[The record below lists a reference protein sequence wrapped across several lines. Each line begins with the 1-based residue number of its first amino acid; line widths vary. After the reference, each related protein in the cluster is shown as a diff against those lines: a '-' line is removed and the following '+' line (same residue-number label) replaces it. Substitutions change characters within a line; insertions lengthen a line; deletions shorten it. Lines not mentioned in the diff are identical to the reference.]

1 MNSTNPSI
9 AVDKSAYQG
18 AETRFCESVYKND
31 AEQRDP
37 WMADCNKRAEDY
49 NKYVEDMLHADS
61 IYSRVVEEMVDE
73 DENCDSCSVDFDE
86 DTSRDEEI
94 KYTLREYCEGPIE
107 LWDSMSYVVK
117 PRKLVDAYMAAIVGL
132 LALDSETQVCELSTA
147 AVRAY
152 YAALRILE
160 TRVVD
165 FNTWRNGNRPSRKD
179 DDMSV
184 STTHGVEGNGSA
196 GRPQSVY
203 DCEFTDELVE
213 TTTVLRRERVF
224 GSAVTQNGRIVV
236 SIGGER
242 RFVTVE
248 QAKAMAVQLTKR
260 IREAE
265 SFGAHRFASSDTACA
280 TCSTASHR

>member
-1 MNSTNPSI
+1 MSEYGTCTSHRR
-9 AVDKSAYQG
+9 G
-18 AETRFCESVYKND
+18 RETGFCESVYKDD
-31 AEQRDP
+31 ADQQGRY
-37 WMADCNKRAEDY
+37 AADY
-49 NKYVEDMLHADS
+49 NAYVEDMLHADP
-61 IYSRVVEEMVDE
+61 IYSRVIEKMVDE
-73 DENCDSCSVDFDE
+73 EYDSCPEDFDE

-94 KYTLREYCEGPIE
+94 KYTLMEYCEGPIE

-117 PRKLVDAYMAAIVGL
+117 PQKLVPAYMAAIVGL

-160 TRVVD
+160 TQVEN
-165 FNTWRNGNRPSRKD
+165 FNTWLNGNRLSRKD

-196 GRPQSVY
+196 DRPQSVY

-236 SIGGER
+236 SMGGER

-260 IREAE
+260 VREAE
-265 SFGAHRFASSDTACA
+265 SFGVHRSASSDTACA